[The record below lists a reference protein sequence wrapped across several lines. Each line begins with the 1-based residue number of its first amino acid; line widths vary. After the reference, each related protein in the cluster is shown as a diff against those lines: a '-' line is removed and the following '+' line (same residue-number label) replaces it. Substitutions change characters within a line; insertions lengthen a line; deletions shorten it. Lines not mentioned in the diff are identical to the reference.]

1 MVADSDNRQSGE
13 GQDSYGNAAR
23 QAAKAAEQIGQ
34 KASEK
39 TAQKGAEA
47 AFNAAA
53 NTVKAGIKTG
63 KAVSEIAA
71 GTAVGG
77 PAGAILSAAWSMR
90 HTIFKVL
97 ICVCLAVLFI
107 VVTVVALPGILI
119 ENIVNVYTPGSD
131 KPVVLESYYDL
142 SAIVTSSIERGH
154 SYSELQAEKII
165 ADGDYDYELSKASFS
180 DMYTET
186 KDYTICYILAAYSV
200 SEEQNDFSR
209 ENLIYRLDSVVDR
222 MFPVTYEIKEET
234 RTVKEG
240 EESEI
245 VTVKYVV
252 CTIRPFDESVINE
265 AFLLDLSA
273 QYGNAGLTYG
283 EIVDYYTQALLN
295 ILNIGD

>member
-1 MVADSDNRQSGE
+1 MADSDNKQFGE
-13 GQDSYGNAAR
+13 GQDSYGNAAK
-23 QAAKAAEQIGQ
+23 QAAKAAKQIGQ
-34 KASEK
+34 RASEK

-47 AFNAAA
+47 AFNAAT

-77 PAGAILSAAWSMR
+77 PVGAIISAAWSMR

-119 ENIVNVYTPGSD
+119 ENIVNVFTPESD
-131 KPVVLESYYDL
+131 KPVVLESYYDP
-142 SAIVTSSIERGH
+142 SAIVISSIERGH
-154 SYSELQAEKII
+154 TYSELQAEKII
-165 ADGDYDYELSKASFS
+165 TDGEYDYGLSRASLF

-186 KDYTICYILAAYSV
+186 KDYTICYILAAYSA

-222 MFPVTYEIKEET
+222 MFPVTYEIKEDIQ
-234 RTVKEG
+234 TVKEG

-252 CTIRPFDESVINE
+252 CTIHSFDESAINE
-265 AFLLDLSA
+265 AFLLDLDA
-273 QYGNAGLTYG
+273 QYGNTGKTYG